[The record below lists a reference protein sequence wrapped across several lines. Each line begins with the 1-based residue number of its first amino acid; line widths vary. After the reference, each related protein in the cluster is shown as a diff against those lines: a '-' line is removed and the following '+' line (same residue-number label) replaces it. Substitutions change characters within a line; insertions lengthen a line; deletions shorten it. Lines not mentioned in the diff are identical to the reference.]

1 MKVRIKGLGI
11 LLLFAGLLLAACSG
25 GATEETDAGGTA
37 VAGTEVTTGAEEAV
51 NVADETKVVH
61 DQFGEVT
68 IPAHPKNLVVL
79 NSIYAEYLIE
89 MGITPQIVLYTPE
102 VEAEYRPA
110 YFKEHGVQIIEIE
123 QYQMNYE
130 QLLALSPDMLLTAGE
145 GMEQSVYDELSKIA
159 PTVALDSNSEMTRA
173 MPKLAAIFD
182 KSEKA
187 ASILTEFDEK
197 AKQAREKIAA
207 ALGNK
212 TVLVLRVEHDRYRFM
227 GPKGGNSSIFFYNTL
242 GLNSPEAIKDSTV
255 WFNPFSLEFLPE
267 MSPDYIFLEDRTLK
281 GYDTKQS
288 MENLKQSKL
297 WKNLEAVK
305 NDHVF
310 PLKTSEFTSGVG
322 PIGSVK
328 LMDYVVEKLV
338 P

>member
-11 LLLFAGLLLAACSG
+11 LLLIAGLLLAACSG

-37 VAGTEVTTGAEEAV
+37 VAGTEVTTGAEGAV

-68 IPAHPKNLVVL
+68 IPAHPQNLVVL

-187 ASILTEFDEK
+187 TSILTEFDEK